1 LCHFIDQVRT
11 LILVLTQVQ
20 REPCASI
27 VQFEEL
33 AVFSNYGT
41 GAVMETFYAGAILTA
56 LLVGLI
62 FSRLSATVLFL
73 MAAIA
78 CLISGLIEPDV
89 FWAKATNEGLVTLML
104 LMLCTVALERLPWL
118 GMLSRGIDSPNRYL
132 AVARITAVAAS
143 TSAFLNNTAIVA
155 ALAQVLRRSRYHF
168 PSQLLLPLSYAAILG
183 GTLTLIGTSTNLIVS
198 SFLADRRGSGLA
210 FFDFL
215 WVAGPVVLVV
225 CTLLVLIS
233 SRLPKRAVAKEERS
247 EYVLEAVVER
257 DGDLAGMTVR
267 DAGLRE
273 LETLY
278 LSEIIREGQVMTAVS
293 PGEVLLGGDRLN
305 FVGDIKD
312 ASRLTQIT
320 GLTTF
325 ASEEGLMQPSLTE
338 VVIAPGSVLNGRTP
352 KELGFRARFDA
363 AIVGLRRDGETV
375 SGKLGRTAL
384 KAGDLLVLATGG
396 DFTQRK
402 NLGRNFYVLSDD
414 LDVRLI
420 DSKQGLLV
428 TAALAGVIALSAIGS
443 LSLSVGLL
451 ALLVGL
457 WLTDIVSVDDLRRR
471 FPFDIWI
478 LVASALVLAQSLVD
492 SALVSTFMSMIIPW
506 LAGQTPLVALIII
519 FFLTLALTELVTN
532 NAAAALMFPLG
543 YGLGHSLGVDVMP
556 FVLAVAFAASGS
568 FLTPYGYATNLIVQ
582 NIGGYNRSDYLRFG
596 FPISLAYSVGI
607 LSMLSL
613 TYF

>member
-1 LCHFIDQVRT
+1 MD
-11 LILVLTQVQ
+11 
-20 REPCASI
+20 
-27 VQFEEL
+27 
-33 AVFSNYGT
+33 
-41 GAVMETFYAGAILTA
+41 TFYAGAILTA
-56 LLVGLI
+56 LLVGLV

-73 MAAIA
+73 MAAIG
-78 CLISGLIEPDV
+78 CLIAGLIEPDA

-104 LMLCTVALERLPWL
+104 LMLCAVALERLPWL
-118 GMLSRGIDSPNRYL
+118 GLLSRRIDSPNRYL

-155 ALAQVLRRSRYHF
+155 ALAQVLRRSRYHL

-198 SFLADRRGSGLA
+198 SFLADRRGNGLA

-225 CTLLVLIS
+225 GLLLVVLS
-233 SRLPKRAVAKEERS
+233 SRLPKRVVAEEEQG

-257 DGDLAGMTVR
+257 EGGLVGRTVR

-278 LSEIIREGQVMTAVS
+278 LSEIIRASQVITAVA
-293 PGEVLLGGDRLN
+293 PGEVLQGGDRLN

-312 ASRLTQIT
+312 ASRLTQIS

-338 VVIAPGSVLNGRTP
+338 VIVAPGSILNGRTP

-363 AIVGLRRDGETV
+363 AIVGLQRDGETV

-384 KAGDLLVLATGG
+384 RPGDLLVLATGE
-396 DFTQRK
+396 DFAQRK
-402 NLGRNFYVLSDD
+402 NLGRNFYLLSDD
-414 LDVRLI
+414 LDVRLL
-420 DSKQGLLV
+420 DSKQGFLV
-428 TAALAGVIALSAIGS
+428 TLALGAVIAMAATGS

-451 ALLVGL
+451 GLLMGL
-457 WLTDIVSVDDLRRR
+457 WLSGLVSVDDLRRR

-492 SALVSTFMSMIIPW
+492 SELISTFMSLVLPVMMD
-506 LAGQTPLVALIII
+506 QTPLIGLVVVFL
-519 FFLTLALTELVTN
+519 LTLMLTELVTN
-532 NAAAALMFPLG
+532 NAAAALMFPIG
-543 YGLGHSLGVDVMP
+543 YGLAESLGVDVMP

-582 NIGGYNRSDYLRFG
+582 NIGGYTRGDYLRFG
-596 FPISLAYSVGI
+596 LPISVAYSVGI
-607 LSMLSL
+607 LTMLCV

>member
-1 LCHFIDQVRT
+1 MD
-11 LILVLTQVQ
+11 
-20 REPCASI
+20 
-27 VQFEEL
+27 
-33 AVFSNYGT
+33 
-41 GAVMETFYAGAILTA
+41 MFYAGAILTA
-56 LLVGLI
+56 LLVGLV

-73 MAAIA
+73 MAAIG
-78 CLISGLIEPDV
+78 CLIAGLIEPDA

-104 LMLCTVALERLPWL
+104 LMLCAVALERLPWL
-118 GMLSRGIDSPNRYL
+118 GLLSRRIDSPNRYL

-155 ALAQVLRRSRYHF
+155 ALAQVLRRSRYHL

-198 SFLADRRGSGLA
+198 SFLADRRGNGLA

-225 CTLLVLIS
+225 GLLLVVLS
-233 SRLPKRAVAKEERS
+233 SRLPKRVVAEEEQG

-257 DGDLAGMTVR
+257 EGGLVGRTVR

-278 LSEIIREGQVMTAVS
+278 LSEIIRGSQVITAVA
-293 PGEVLLGGDRLN
+293 PGEVLQGGDRLN

-312 ASRLTQIT
+312 ASRLTQIS

-338 VVIAPGSVLNGRTP
+338 VIVAPGSILNGRTP
-352 KELGFRARFDA
+352 KEVGFRARFDA
-363 AIVGLRRDGETV
+363 AIVGLQRDGETV

-384 KAGDLLVLATGG
+384 RPGDLLVLATGE
-396 DFTQRK
+396 DFAQRK
-402 NLGRNFYVLSDD
+402 NLGRNFYLLSDD
-414 LDVRLI
+414 LDVRLL
-420 DSKQGLLV
+420 DSKQGFLV
-428 TAALAGVIALSAIGS
+428 TLALGAVIAMAATGS

-451 ALLVGL
+451 GLLMGL
-457 WLTDIVSVDDLRRR
+457 WLSGLVSVDDLRRR

-478 LVASALVLAQSLVD
+478 LVASALVLAQSLVG
-492 SALVSTFMSMIIPW
+492 SELISTFMSLVLPVMMD
-506 LAGQTPLVALIII
+506 QTPLIGLVVVFL
-519 FFLTLALTELVTN
+519 LTLMLTELVTN
-532 NAAAALMFPLG
+532 NAAAALMFPIG
-543 YGLGHSLGVDVMP
+543 YGLAESLGVDVMP

-582 NIGGYNRSDYLRFG
+582 NIGGYTRGDYLRFG
-596 FPISLAYSVGI
+596 LPISVAYSVGI
-607 LSMLSL
+607 LTMLCV

>member
-1 LCHFIDQVRT
+1 MD
-11 LILVLTQVQ
+11 
-20 REPCASI
+20 
-27 VQFEEL
+27 
-33 AVFSNYGT
+33 
-41 GAVMETFYAGAILTA
+41 TFYAGAILTA
-56 LLVGLI
+56 LLVGLV

-73 MAAIA
+73 MAAIG
-78 CLISGLIEPDV
+78 CLIAGLIEPDA

-104 LMLCTVALERLPWL
+104 LMLCAVALERLPWL
-118 GMLSRGIDSPNRYL
+118 GLLSRRIDSPNRYL
-132 AVARITAVAAS
+132 AVARVTAVAAS

-155 ALAQVLRRSRYHF
+155 ALAQVLRRSRYHL

-198 SFLADRRGSGLA
+198 SFLADRRGNGLA

-225 CTLLVLIS
+225 GLLLVVLS
-233 SRLPKRAVAKEERS
+233 SRLPKRVVAEEEQG

-257 DGDLAGMTVR
+257 EGGLVGRTVR

-278 LSEIIREGQVMTAVS
+278 LSEIIRGSQVITAVA
-293 PGEVLLGGDRLN
+293 PGEVLQGGDRLN

-312 ASRLTQIT
+312 ASRLTQIS

-338 VVIAPGSVLNGRTP
+338 VIVAPGSILNGRTP
-352 KELGFRARFDA
+352 KEVGFRARFDA
-363 AIVGLRRDGETV
+363 AIVGLQRDGETV

-384 KAGDLLVLATGG
+384 RPGDLLVLATGE
-396 DFTQRK
+396 DFAQRK
-402 NLGRNFYVLSDD
+402 NLGRNFYLLSDD
-414 LDVRLI
+414 LDVRLL
-420 DSKQGLLV
+420 DSKQGFLV
-428 TAALAGVIALSAIGS
+428 TLALGAVIAMAATGS

-451 ALLVGL
+451 GLLMGL
-457 WLTDIVSVDDLRRR
+457 WLTGLVSVDDLRRR

-492 SALVSTFMSMIIPW
+492 SQLISTFMSLVLPVMMD
-506 LAGQTPLVALIII
+506 QTPLIGLVVVFL
-519 FFLTLALTELVTN
+519 LTLMLTELVTN
-532 NAAAALMFPLG
+532 NAAAALMFPIG
-543 YGLGHSLGVDVMP
+543 YGLAESLGVDVMP

-582 NIGGYNRSDYLRFG
+582 NIGGYTRGDYLRFG
-596 FPISLAYSVGI
+596 LPISVAYSVGI
-607 LSMLSL
+607 LTMLCV

>member
-1 LCHFIDQVRT
+1 M
-11 LILVLTQVQ
+11 
-20 REPCASI
+20 
-27 VQFEEL
+27 
-33 AVFSNYGT
+33 YGM
-41 GAVMETFYAGAILTA
+41 GALMDTFYAGAILTA
-56 LLVGLI
+56 LLVGLV

-73 MAAIA
+73 MAAIG
-78 CLISGLIEPDV
+78 CLIAGLIEPDA

-104 LMLCTVALERLPWL
+104 LMLCAVALERLPWL
-118 GMLSRGIDSPNRYL
+118 GLLSRRIDSPNRYL
-132 AVARITAVAAS
+132 AVPRIMAVAAS

-155 ALAQVLRRSRYHF
+155 ALAQVLRRSRYHL

-198 SFLADRRGSGLA
+198 SFLADRRGNGLA

-225 CTLLVLIS
+225 GLLLVVLS
-233 SRLPKRAVAKEERS
+233 SRLPKRVVAEEEQG

-257 DGDLAGMTVR
+257 EGGLVGRTVR

-278 LSEIIREGQVMTAVS
+278 LSEIIRGSQVITAVA
-293 PGEVLLGGDRLN
+293 PGEVLQGGDRLN

-312 ASRLTQIT
+312 ASRLTQIS

-338 VVIAPGSVLNGRTP
+338 VIVAPGSILNGRTP

-363 AIVGLRRDGETV
+363 AIVGLQRDGETV

-384 KAGDLLVLATGG
+384 RPGDLLVLATGE
-396 DFTQRK
+396 DFAQRK
-402 NLGRNFYVLSDD
+402 NLGRNFYLLSDD
-414 LDVRLI
+414 LDVRLL
-420 DSKQGLLV
+420 DSKQGFFV
-428 TAALAGVIALSAIGS
+428 TLALGAVIAMAATGS

-451 ALLVGL
+451 GLLMGL
-457 WLTDIVSVDDLRRR
+457 WLSGLVSVDDLRRR

-478 LVASALVLAQSLVD
+478 LVASALVLAQSLVG
-492 SALVSTFMSMIIPW
+492 SELISTFMSLVLPVMMD
-506 LAGQTPLVALIII
+506 QTPLIGLVVVFL
-519 FFLTLALTELVTN
+519 LTLMLTELVTN
-532 NAAAALMFPLG
+532 NAAAALMFPIG
-543 YGLGHSLGVDVMP
+543 YGLAESLGVDVMP

-582 NIGGYNRSDYLRFG
+582 NIGGYTRGDYLRFG
-596 FPISLAYSVGI
+596 LPISVAYSVGI
-607 LSMLSL
+607 LTMLCV

>member
-1 LCHFIDQVRT
+1 M
-11 LILVLTQVQ
+11 
-20 REPCASI
+20 
-27 VQFEEL
+27 
-33 AVFSNYGT
+33 YGM
-41 GAVMETFYAGAILTA
+41 GALMDTFYAGAILTA
-56 LLVGLI
+56 LLVGLV

-73 MAAIA
+73 MAAIG
-78 CLISGLIEPDV
+78 CLIAGLIEPDA

-104 LMLCTVALERLPWL
+104 LMLCAVALERLPWL
-118 GMLSRGIDSPNRYL
+118 GLLSRRIDSPNRYL

-155 ALAQVLRRSRYHF
+155 ALAQVLRRSRYHL

-198 SFLADRRGSGLA
+198 SFLADRRGNGLA

-225 CTLLVLIS
+225 GLLLVVFS
-233 SRLPKRAVAKEERS
+233 SRLPKRVVAEEEQG

-257 DGDLAGMTVR
+257 EGGLVGRTVR

-278 LSEIIREGQVMTAVS
+278 LSEIIRGSQVITAVA
-293 PGEVLLGGDRLN
+293 PGEVLQGGDRLN
-305 FVGDIKD
+305 FVGDIRD
-312 ASRLTQIT
+312 ASRLTQIS

-338 VVIAPGSVLNGRTP
+338 VIVAPGSILNGRTP

-363 AIVGLRRDGETV
+363 AIVGLQRDGETV

-384 KAGDLLVLATGG
+384 RPGDLLVLATGE
-396 DFTQRK
+396 DFAQRK
-402 NLGRNFYVLSDD
+402 NLGRNFYLLSDD
-414 LDVRLI
+414 LDVRLL
-420 DSKQGLLV
+420 DSKQGFLV
-428 TAALAGVIALSAIGS
+428 TLALGAVIAMAATGS

-451 ALLVGL
+451 GLLMGL
-457 WLTDIVSVDDLRRR
+457 WLTGLVSVDDLRRR

-492 SALVSTFMSMIIPW
+492 SELISTFMSLVLPVMMD
-506 LAGQTPLVALIII
+506 QTPLIVLVVV
-519 FFLTLALTELVTN
+519 FLLTLMLTELVTN
-532 NAAAALMFPLG
+532 NAAAALMFPIG
-543 YGLGHSLGVDVMP
+543 YGLAESLGVDVMP

-582 NIGGYNRSDYLRFG
+582 NIGGYTRGDYLRFG
-596 FPISLAYSVGI
+596 LPISVAYSVGI
-607 LSMLSL
+607 LTMLCV

>member
-1 LCHFIDQVRT
+1 M
-11 LILVLTQVQ
+11 
-20 REPCASI
+20 
-27 VQFEEL
+27 
-33 AVFSNYGT
+33 YGM
-41 GAVMETFYAGAILTA
+41 GALMDTFYAGAILTA
-56 LLVGLI
+56 LLVGLV

-73 MAAIA
+73 MAAIG
-78 CLISGLIEPDV
+78 CLIAGLIEPDA

-104 LMLCTVALERLPWL
+104 LMLCAVALERLPWL
-118 GMLSRGIDSPNRYL
+118 GLLSRRIDSPNRYL

-155 ALAQVLRRSRYHF
+155 ALAQVLRRSRYHL

-198 SFLADRRGSGLA
+198 SFLADRRGNGLA

-225 CTLLVLIS
+225 GLLLVVLS
-233 SRLPKRAVAKEERS
+233 SRLPKRVVAEEEQG

-257 DGDLAGMTVR
+257 EGGLVGRTVR

-278 LSEIIREGQVMTAVS
+278 LSEIIRGSQVITAVA
-293 PGEVLLGGDRLN
+293 PGEVLQGGDRLN

-312 ASRLTQIT
+312 ASRLTQIS

-338 VVIAPGSVLNGRTP
+338 VIVAPGSILNGRTP

-363 AIVGLRRDGETV
+363 AIVGLQRDGETV

-384 KAGDLLVLATGG
+384 RPGDLLVLATGE
-396 DFTQRK
+396 DFAQRK
-402 NLGRNFYVLSDD
+402 NLGRNFYLLSDD
-414 LDVRLI
+414 LDVRLL
-420 DSKQGLLV
+420 DSKQGFFV
-428 TAALAGVIALSAIGS
+428 TLALGAVIAMAATGS

-451 ALLVGL
+451 GLLMGL
-457 WLTDIVSVDDLRRR
+457 WLSGLVSVDDLRRR

-492 SALVSTFMSMIIPW
+492 SELISTFMSLVLPVMMD
-506 LAGQTPLVALIII
+506 QTPLIVLVVV
-519 FFLTLALTELVTN
+519 FLLTLMLTELVTN
-532 NAAAALMFPLG
+532 NAAAALMFPIG
-543 YGLGHSLGVDVMP
+543 YGLAESLGVDVMP

-582 NIGGYNRSDYLRFG
+582 NIGGYTRGDYLRFG
-596 FPISLAYSVGI
+596 LPISVAYSVGI
-607 LSMLSL
+607 LTMLCV

>member
-1 LCHFIDQVRT
+1 MVTRAVRERY
-11 LILVLTQVQ
+11 L
-20 REPCASI
+20 PI
-27 VQFEEL
+27 VQLEEYT
-33 AVFSNYGT
+33 VFSIYGM
-41 GAVMETFYAGAILTA
+41 GALMDTFYAGAILTA
-56 LLVGLI
+56 LLVGLV

-73 MAAIA
+73 MAAIG
-78 CLISGLIEPDV
+78 CLIAGLIEPDA

-104 LMLCTVALERLPWL
+104 LMLCAVALERLPWL
-118 GMLSRGIDSPNRYL
+118 GLLSRRIDSPNRYL

-155 ALAQVLRRSRYHF
+155 ALAQVLRRSRYHL

-198 SFLADRRGSGLA
+198 SFLADRRGNGLA

-225 CTLLVLIS
+225 GLLLVVLS
-233 SRLPKRAVAKEERS
+233 SRLPKRVVAEEEQG

-257 DGDLAGMTVR
+257 EGGLVGRTVR

-278 LSEIIREGQVMTAVS
+278 LSEIIRGSQVITAVT
-293 PGEVLLGGDRLN
+293 PGEVLQGGDRLN

-312 ASRLTQIT
+312 ASRLTQIS

-338 VVIAPGSVLNGRTP
+338 VIVAPGSILNGRTP

-363 AIVGLRRDGETV
+363 AIVGLQRDGETV

-384 KAGDLLVLATGG
+384 RPGDLLVLATGE
-396 DFTQRK
+396 DFAQRK
-402 NLGRNFYVLSDD
+402 NLGRNFYLLSDD
-414 LDVRLI
+414 LDVRLL
-420 DSKQGLLV
+420 DSKQGFLV
-428 TAALAGVIALSAIGS
+428 TLALGAVIAMAATGS

-451 ALLVGL
+451 GLLMGL
-457 WLTDIVSVDDLRRR
+457 WLTGLVSVDDLRRR

-492 SALVSTFMSMIIPW
+492 SQLISTFMSLVLPVMMD
-506 LAGQTPLVALIII
+506 QTPLIGLVVVFL
-519 FFLTLALTELVTN
+519 LTLMLTELVTN
-532 NAAAALMFPLG
+532 NAAAALMFPIG
-543 YGLGHSLGVDVMP
+543 YGLAESLGVDVMP

-582 NIGGYNRSDYLRFG
+582 NIGGYTRGDYLRFG
-596 FPISLAYSVGI
+596 LPISVAYSVGI
-607 LSMLSL
+607 LTMLCV

>member
-1 LCHFIDQVRT
+1 M
-11 LILVLTQVQ
+11 
-20 REPCASI
+20 
-27 VQFEEL
+27 
-33 AVFSNYGT
+33 
-41 GAVMETFYAGAILTA
+41 GALMDTFYAGAILTA
-56 LLVGLI
+56 LLVGLV

-73 MAAIA
+73 MAAIG
-78 CLISGLIEPDV
+78 CLIAGLIEPDA

-104 LMLCTVALERLPWL
+104 LMLCAVALERLPWL
-118 GMLSRGIDSPNRYL
+118 GLLSRRIDSPNRYL

-155 ALAQVLRRSRYHF
+155 ALAQVLRRSRYHL

-198 SFLADRRGSGLA
+198 SFLADRRGNGLA

-225 CTLLVLIS
+225 GLLLVVLS
-233 SRLPKRAVAKEERS
+233 SRLPKRVVAEEEQG

-257 DGDLAGMTVR
+257 EGGLVGRTVR

-278 LSEIIREGQVMTAVS
+278 LSEIIRGSQVITAVA
-293 PGEVLLGGDRLN
+293 PGEVLQGGDRLN
-305 FVGDIKD
+305 FVGDIRD
-312 ASRLTQIT
+312 ASRLTQIS

-338 VVIAPGSVLNGRTP
+338 VIVAPGSILNGRTP

-363 AIVGLRRDGETV
+363 AIVGLQRDGETV
-375 SGKLGRTAL
+375 SGKLGQTAL
-384 KAGDLLVLATGG
+384 RPGDLLVLATGE
-396 DFTQRK
+396 DFAQRK
-402 NLGRNFYVLSDD
+402 NLGRNFYLLSDD
-414 LDVRLI
+414 LDVRLL
-420 DSKQGLLV
+420 DSKQGFLV
-428 TAALAGVIALSAIGS
+428 TLALGAVIAMAATGS

-451 ALLVGL
+451 GLLMGL
-457 WLTDIVSVDDLRRR
+457 WLSGLVSVDDLRRR

-492 SALVSTFMSMIIPW
+492 SELISTFMSLVLPVMMDQ
-506 LAGQTPLVALIII
+506 APLIGLVVVFL
-519 FFLTLALTELVTN
+519 LTLMLTELVTN
-532 NAAAALMFPLG
+532 NAAAALMFPIG
-543 YGLGHSLGVDVMP
+543 YGLAESLGVDVMP

-582 NIGGYNRSDYLRFG
+582 NIGGYTRGDYLRFG
-596 FPISLAYSVGI
+596 LPISVAYSVGI
-607 LSMLSL
+607 LTMLCV

>member
-1 LCHFIDQVRT
+1 M
-11 LILVLTQVQ
+11 
-20 REPCASI
+20 
-27 VQFEEL
+27 
-33 AVFSNYGT
+33 YGM
-41 GAVMETFYAGAILTA
+41 GALMDTFYAGAILTA
-56 LLVGLI
+56 LLVGLV

-73 MAAIA
+73 MAAIG
-78 CLISGLIEPDV
+78 CLIAGLIEPDA

-104 LMLCTVALERLPWL
+104 LMLCAVALERLPWL
-118 GMLSRGIDSPNRYL
+118 GLLSRRIDSPNRYL

-155 ALAQVLRRSRYHF
+155 ALAQVLRRSRYHL

-198 SFLADRRGSGLA
+198 SFLADRRGNGLA

-225 CTLLVLIS
+225 GLLLVVLS
-233 SRLPKRAVAKEERS
+233 SRLPKRVVAEEEQG

-257 DGDLAGMTVR
+257 EGGLVGRTVR

-278 LSEIIREGQVMTAVS
+278 LSEIIRGSQVITAVA
-293 PGEVLLGGDRLN
+293 PGEVLQGGDRLN

-312 ASRLTQIT
+312 ASRLTQIS

-338 VVIAPGSVLNGRTP
+338 VIVAPGSILNGRTP

-363 AIVGLRRDGETV
+363 AIVGLQRDGETV

-384 KAGDLLVLATGG
+384 RPGDLLVLATGE
-396 DFTQRK
+396 DFAQRK
-402 NLGRNFYVLSDD
+402 NLGRNFYLLSDD
-414 LDVRLI
+414 LDVRLL
-420 DSKQGLLV
+420 DSKQGFFV
-428 TAALAGVIALSAIGS
+428 TLALGAVIAMAATGS

-451 ALLVGL
+451 GLLMGL
-457 WLTDIVSVDDLRRR
+457 WLSGLVSVDDLRRR

-478 LVASALVLAQSLVD
+478 LVASALVLAQSLVG
-492 SALVSTFMSMIIPW
+492 SELISTFMSLVLPVMMD
-506 LAGQTPLVALIII
+506 QTPLIGLVVVFL
-519 FFLTLALTELVTN
+519 LTLMLTELVTN
-532 NAAAALMFPLG
+532 NAAAALMFPIG
-543 YGLGHSLGVDVMP
+543 YGLAESLGVDVMP

-568 FLTPYGYATNLIVQ
+568 LLTPYGYATNLIVQ
-582 NIGGYNRSDYLRFG
+582 NIGGYTRGDYLRFG
-596 FPISLAYSVGI
+596 LPISVAYSVGI
-607 LSMLSL
+607 LTMLCV

>member
-1 LCHFIDQVRT
+1 M
-11 LILVLTQVQ
+11 
-20 REPCASI
+20 
-27 VQFEEL
+27 
-33 AVFSNYGT
+33 YGM
-41 GAVMETFYAGAILTA
+41 GALMDTFYAGAILTA
-56 LLVGLI
+56 LLVGLV

-73 MAAIA
+73 MAAIG
-78 CLISGLIEPDV
+78 CLIAGLIEPDA

-104 LMLCTVALERLPWL
+104 LMLCAVALERLPWL
-118 GMLSRGIDSPNRYL
+118 GLLSRRIDSPNRYL

-155 ALAQVLRRSRYHF
+155 ALAQVLRRSRYHL

-198 SFLADRRGSGLA
+198 SFLADRRGNGLA

-215 WVAGPVVLVV
+215 WVAGAVVLVV
-225 CTLLVLIS
+225 GLLLVVLS
-233 SRLPKRAVAKEERS
+233 SRLPKRVVAEEEQG

-257 DGDLAGMTVR
+257 EGGLVGRTVR

-278 LSEIIREGQVMTAVS
+278 LSEIIRGSQVITAVA
-293 PGEVLLGGDRLN
+293 PGEVLQGGDRLN

-312 ASRLTQIT
+312 ASRLTQIS

-338 VVIAPGSVLNGRTP
+338 VIVAPGSILNGRTP

-363 AIVGLRRDGETV
+363 AIVGLQRDGETV

-384 KAGDLLVLATGG
+384 RPGDLLVLATGE
-396 DFTQRK
+396 DFAQRK
-402 NLGRNFYVLSDD
+402 NLGRNFYLLSDD
-414 LDVRLI
+414 LDVRLL
-420 DSKQGLLV
+420 DSKQGFFV
-428 TAALAGVIALSAIGS
+428 TLALGAVIAMAATGS

-451 ALLVGL
+451 GLLMGL
-457 WLTDIVSVDDLRRR
+457 WLSGLVSVDDLRRR

-478 LVASALVLAQSLVD
+478 LVASALVLAQSLVG
-492 SALVSTFMSMIIPW
+492 SELISTFMSLVLPVMMD
-506 LAGQTPLVALIII
+506 QTPLIGLVVV
-519 FFLTLALTELVTN
+519 FVLTLMLTELVTN
-532 NAAAALMFPLG
+532 NAAAALMFPIG
-543 YGLGHSLGVDVMP
+543 YGLAESLGVDVMP

-582 NIGGYNRSDYLRFG
+582 NIGGYTRGDYLRFG
-596 FPISLAYSVGI
+596 LPISVAYSVGI
-607 LSMLSL
+607 LTMLCV

>member
-1 LCHFIDQVRT
+1 M
-11 LILVLTQVQ
+11 
-20 REPCASI
+20 
-27 VQFEEL
+27 
-33 AVFSNYGT
+33 
-41 GAVMETFYAGAILTA
+41 GALMDTFYAGAILTA
-56 LLVGLI
+56 LLVGLV

-73 MAAIA
+73 MAAIG
-78 CLISGLIEPDV
+78 CLVAGLIEPDA

-104 LMLCTVALERLPWL
+104 LMLCAVALERLPWL
-118 GMLSRGIDSPNRYL
+118 GLLSRRIDSPNRYL

-155 ALAQVLRRSRYHF
+155 ALAQVLRRSRYHL

-198 SFLADRRGSGLA
+198 SFLADRRGNGLA

-225 CTLLVLIS
+225 APLLVVFS
-233 SRLPKRAVAKEERS
+233 SRLPKRVVAEEEQG

-257 DGDLAGMTVR
+257 EGGLVGRTVR

-278 LSEIIREGQVMTAVS
+278 LSEIIRGSQVITAVA
-293 PGEVLLGGDRLN
+293 PGEVLQGGDRLN
-305 FVGDIKD
+305 FVGDIRD
-312 ASRLTQIT
+312 ASRLTQIS

-338 VVIAPGSVLNGRTP
+338 VIIAPGSILNGRTP

-363 AIVGLRRDGETV
+363 AIVGLQRDGETV
-375 SGKLGRTAL
+375 SGKLGQTAL
-384 KAGDLLVLATGG
+384 RPGDLLVLATGE
-396 DFTQRK
+396 DFAQRK
-402 NLGRNFYVLSDD
+402 NLGRNFYLLSDD
-414 LDVRLI
+414 LDVRLL
-420 DSKQGLLV
+420 DSKQGFLV
-428 TAALAGVIALSAIGS
+428 TLALGAVIAMAATGS
-443 LSLSVGLL
+443 LSLSAGLL
-451 ALLVGL
+451 GLLMGL
-457 WLTDIVSVDDLRRR
+457 WLSGLVSVDDLRRR

-492 SALVSTFMSMIIPW
+492 SELISTFMSLVLPVMMD
-506 LAGQTPLVALIII
+506 QTPLIGLVVVFL
-519 FFLTLALTELVTN
+519 LTLMLTELVTN
-532 NAAAALMFPLG
+532 NAAAALMFPIG
-543 YGLGHSLGVDVMP
+543 YGLAESLGVDVMP

-582 NIGGYNRSDYLRFG
+582 NIGGYTRGDYLRFG
-596 FPISLAYSVGI
+596 LPTSVAYSVGI
-607 LSMLSL
+607 LTMLCV

>member
-1 LCHFIDQVRT
+1 M
-11 LILVLTQVQ
+11 
-20 REPCASI
+20 
-27 VQFEEL
+27 
-33 AVFSNYGT
+33 YGM
-41 GAVMETFYAGAILTA
+41 GALMDTFYAGAILTA
-56 LLVGLI
+56 LLVGLV

-73 MAAIA
+73 MAAIG
-78 CLISGLIEPDV
+78 CLIAGLIEPDA

-104 LMLCTVALERLPWL
+104 LMLCAVALERLPWL
-118 GMLSRGIDSPNRYL
+118 GLLSRRIDSPNRYL

-155 ALAQVLRRSRYHF
+155 ALAQVLRRSRYHL

-198 SFLADRRGSGLA
+198 SFLADRRGNGLA

-225 CTLLVLIS
+225 GLLLVVLS
-233 SRLPKRAVAKEERS
+233 SRLPKRVVAEEEQG

-257 DGDLAGMTVR
+257 EGGLVGRTVR

-278 LSEIIREGQVMTAVS
+278 LSEVIRGSQVITAVA
-293 PGEVLLGGDRLN
+293 PGEVLQGGDRLN

-312 ASRLTQIT
+312 ASRLTQIS

-338 VVIAPGSVLNGRTP
+338 VIVAPGSILNGRTP

-363 AIVGLRRDGETV
+363 AIVGLQRDGETV

-384 KAGDLLVLATGG
+384 RPGDLLVLATGE
-396 DFTQRK
+396 DFAQRK
-402 NLGRNFYVLSDD
+402 NLGRNFYLLSDD
-414 LDVRLI
+414 LDVRLL
-420 DSKQGLLV
+420 DSKQGFLV
-428 TAALAGVIALSAIGS
+428 TLALGAVIAMAATGS

-451 ALLVGL
+451 GLLMGL
-457 WLTDIVSVDDLRRR
+457 WLSGLVSVDDLRRR

-492 SALVSTFMSMIIPW
+492 SELISTFMSLVLPVMMD
-506 LAGQTPLVALIII
+506 QTPLIGLVVI
-519 FFLTLALTELVTN
+519 FLLTLMLTELVTN
-532 NAAAALMFPLG
+532 NAAAALMFPIG
-543 YGLGHSLGVDVMP
+543 YGLAESLGVDVMP

-582 NIGGYNRSDYLRFG
+582 NIGGYTRGDYLRFG
-596 FPISLAYSVGI
+596 LPISVAYSVGI
-607 LSMLSL
+607 LTMLCV

>member
-1 LCHFIDQVRT
+1 MD
-11 LILVLTQVQ
+11 
-20 REPCASI
+20 
-27 VQFEEL
+27 
-33 AVFSNYGT
+33 
-41 GAVMETFYAGAILTA
+41 TFYAGVILTA
-56 LLVGLI
+56 LLVGLV

-73 MAAIA
+73 MAAIG
-78 CLISGLIEPDV
+78 CLIAGLIEPDA

-104 LMLCTVALERLPWL
+104 LMLCAVALERLPWL
-118 GMLSRGIDSPNRYL
+118 GLLSRRIDSPNRYL

-155 ALAQVLRRSRYHF
+155 ALAQVLRRSRYHL

-198 SFLADRRGSGLA
+198 SFLADRRGNGLA

-225 CTLLVLIS
+225 GLLLVVFS
-233 SRLPKRAVAKEERS
+233 SRLPKRVVAEEEQG

-257 DGDLAGMTVR
+257 EGGLVGRTVR

-278 LSEIIREGQVMTAVS
+278 LSEIIRGSQVITAVA
-293 PGEVLLGGDRLN
+293 PGEVLQGGDRLN

-312 ASRLTQIT
+312 ASRLTQIS

-338 VVIAPGSVLNGRTP
+338 VIVAPGSILNGRTP

-363 AIVGLRRDGETV
+363 AIVGLQRDGETV

-384 KAGDLLVLATGG
+384 RPGDLLVLATGE
-396 DFTQRK
+396 DFAQRK
-402 NLGRNFYVLSDD
+402 NLGRNFYLLSDD
-414 LDVRLI
+414 LDVRLL
-420 DSKQGLLV
+420 DSKQGFFV
-428 TAALAGVIALSAIGS
+428 TLALGAVIAMAATGS

-451 ALLVGL
+451 GLLMGL
-457 WLTDIVSVDDLRRR
+457 WLSGLVSVDDLRRR

-478 LVASALVLAQSLVD
+478 LVASALVLAQSLVG
-492 SALVSTFMSMIIPW
+492 SELISTFMSLVLPVMMD
-506 LAGQTPLVALIII
+506 QTPLIGLVVVFL
-519 FFLTLALTELVTN
+519 LTLMLTELVTN
-532 NAAAALMFPLG
+532 NAAAALMFPIG
-543 YGLGHSLGVDVMP
+543 YGLAESLGVDVMP

-582 NIGGYNRSDYLRFG
+582 NIGGYTRGDYLRFG
-596 FPISLAYSVGI
+596 LPISVAYSVGI
-607 LSMLSL
+607 LTMLCV

>member
-1 LCHFIDQVRT
+1 MD
-11 LILVLTQVQ
+11 
-20 REPCASI
+20 
-27 VQFEEL
+27 
-33 AVFSNYGT
+33 
-41 GAVMETFYAGAILTA
+41 TFYAGAILTA
-56 LLVGLI
+56 LLVGLV

-73 MAAIA
+73 MAAIG
-78 CLISGLIEPDV
+78 CLISGLIEPDA

-104 LMLCTVALERLPWL
+104 LMLCAVALERLPWL
-118 GMLSRGIDSPNRYL
+118 GLLSRRIDSPNRYL

-143 TSAFLNNTAIVA
+143 ASAFLNNTAIVA
-155 ALAQVLRRSRYHF
+155 ALAQVLRRSRYHL

-198 SFLADRRGSGLA
+198 SFLADRRGNGLA

-225 CTLLVLIS
+225 GLLLVVLS
-233 SRLPKRAVAKEERS
+233 SRLPKRVVAEEEQG

-257 DGDLAGMTVR
+257 EGGLVGRTVR

-278 LSEIIREGQVMTAVS
+278 LSEIIRGSQVITAVA
-293 PGEVLLGGDRLN
+293 PGEVLQGGDRLN

-312 ASRLTQIT
+312 ASRLTQIS

-338 VVIAPGSVLNGRTP
+338 VIVAPGSILNGRTP

-363 AIVGLRRDGETV
+363 AIVGLQRDGETV

-384 KAGDLLVLATGG
+384 RPGDLLVLATGE
-396 DFTQRK
+396 DFAQRK
-402 NLGRNFYVLSDD
+402 NLGRNFYLLSDD
-414 LDVRLI
+414 LDVRLL
-420 DSKQGLLV
+420 DSKQGFLV
-428 TAALAGVIALSAIGS
+428 TLALGAVIAMAATGS

-451 ALLVGL
+451 GLLMGL
-457 WLTDIVSVDDLRRR
+457 WLTGLVSVDDLRRR

-492 SALVSTFMSMIIPW
+492 SQLISTFMSLVLPVMMD
-506 LAGQTPLVALIII
+506 QTPLIGLVVVFL
-519 FFLTLALTELVTN
+519 LTLMLTELVTN
-532 NAAAALMFPLG
+532 NAAAALMFPIG
-543 YGLGHSLGVDVMP
+543 YGLAESLGVDVMP

-582 NIGGYNRSDYLRFG
+582 NIGGYTRGDYLRFG
-596 FPISLAYSVGI
+596 LPISVAYSVGI
-607 LSMLSL
+607 LTMLCV

>member
-1 LCHFIDQVRT
+1 M
-11 LILVLTQVQ
+11 
-20 REPCASI
+20 
-27 VQFEEL
+27 
-33 AVFSNYGT
+33 YGM
-41 GAVMETFYAGAILTA
+41 GALMDTFYAGAILTA
-56 LLVGLI
+56 LLVGLV

-73 MAAIA
+73 MAAIG
-78 CLISGLIEPDV
+78 CLIAGLIEPDA

-104 LMLCTVALERLPWL
+104 LMLCAVALERLPWL
-118 GMLSRGIDSPNRYL
+118 GLLSRRIDSPNRYL
-132 AVARITAVAAS
+132 AVARIMAVAAS

-155 ALAQVLRRSRYHF
+155 ALAQVLRRSRYHL

-198 SFLADRRGSGLA
+198 SFLADRRGNGLA

-225 CTLLVLIS
+225 GLLLVVLS
-233 SRLPKRAVAKEERS
+233 SRLPKRVVAEEEQG

-257 DGDLAGMTVR
+257 EGGLVGRTVR

-278 LSEIIREGQVMTAVS
+278 LSEIIRGSQVITAVA
-293 PGEVLLGGDRLN
+293 PGEVLQGGDRLN

-312 ASRLTQIT
+312 ASRLTQIS

-338 VVIAPGSVLNGRTP
+338 VIVAPGSILNGRTP

-363 AIVGLRRDGETV
+363 AIVGLQRDGETV

-384 KAGDLLVLATGG
+384 RPGDLLVLATGE
-396 DFTQRK
+396 DFAQRK
-402 NLGRNFYVLSDD
+402 NLGRNFYLLSDD
-414 LDVRLI
+414 LDVRLL
-420 DSKQGLLV
+420 DSKQGFFV
-428 TAALAGVIALSAIGS
+428 TLALGAVIAMAATGS

-451 ALLVGL
+451 GLLMGL
-457 WLTDIVSVDDLRRR
+457 WLSGLVSVDDLRRR

-478 LVASALVLAQSLVD
+478 LVASALVLAQSLVG
-492 SALVSTFMSMIIPW
+492 SELISTFMSLVLPVMMD
-506 LAGQTPLVALIII
+506 QTPLIGLVVVFL
-519 FFLTLALTELVTN
+519 LTLMLTELVTN
-532 NAAAALMFPLG
+532 NAAAALMFPIG
-543 YGLGHSLGVDVMP
+543 YGLAESLGVDVMP

-582 NIGGYNRSDYLRFG
+582 NIGGYTRGDYLRFG
-596 FPISLAYSVGI
+596 LPISVAYSVGI
-607 LSMLSL
+607 LTMLCV

>member
-1 LCHFIDQVRT
+1 MD
-11 LILVLTQVQ
+11 
-20 REPCASI
+20 
-27 VQFEEL
+27 
-33 AVFSNYGT
+33 
-41 GAVMETFYAGAILTA
+41 TFYAGAILTA
-56 LLVGLI
+56 LLVGLV

-73 MAAIA
+73 MAAIG
-78 CLISGLIEPDV
+78 CLIAGLIEPDA

-104 LMLCTVALERLPWL
+104 LMLCAVALERLPWL
-118 GMLSRGIDSPNRYL
+118 GLLSRRIDSPNRYL

-155 ALAQVLRRSRYHF
+155 ALAQVLRRSRYHL

-198 SFLADRRGSGLA
+198 SFLADRRGNGLA

-225 CTLLVLIS
+225 GLLLVVLS
-233 SRLPKRAVAKEERS
+233 SRLPKRVVAEEEQG

-257 DGDLAGMTVR
+257 EGGLVGRTVR

-278 LSEIIREGQVMTAVS
+278 LSEIIRGSQVITAVA
-293 PGEVLLGGDRLN
+293 PGEVLQGGDRLN

-312 ASRLTQIT
+312 ASRLTQIS

-338 VVIAPGSVLNGRTP
+338 VIVAPGSILNGRTP

-363 AIVGLRRDGETV
+363 AIVGLQRDGETV

-384 KAGDLLVLATGG
+384 RPGDLLVLATGE
-396 DFTQRK
+396 DFAQRK
-402 NLGRNFYVLSDD
+402 NLGRNFYLLSDD
-414 LDVRLI
+414 LDVRLL
-420 DSKQGLLV
+420 DSKQGFLV
-428 TAALAGVIALSAIGS
+428 TLALGAVIAMAATGG
-443 LSLSVGLL
+443 LSLSVVLLGLL
-451 ALLVGL
+451 MGL
-457 WLTDIVSVDDLRRR
+457 WLTGLVSVDDLRRR

-492 SALVSTFMSMIIPW
+492 SQLISTFMSLVLPVMMD
-506 LAGQTPLVALIII
+506 QTPLIGLVVVFL
-519 FFLTLALTELVTN
+519 LTLMLTELVTN
-532 NAAAALMFPLG
+532 NAAAALMFPIG
-543 YGLGHSLGVDVMP
+543 YGLAESLGVDVMP

-582 NIGGYNRSDYLRFG
+582 NIGGYTRGDYLRFG
-596 FPISLAYSVGI
+596 LPISVAYSVGI
-607 LSMLSL
+607 LTMLCV

>member
-1 LCHFIDQVRT
+1 MD
-11 LILVLTQVQ
+11 
-20 REPCASI
+20 
-27 VQFEEL
+27 
-33 AVFSNYGT
+33 
-41 GAVMETFYAGAILTA
+41 TFYAGAILTS
-56 LLVGLI
+56 LLVGLV

-73 MAAIA
+73 MAAIG
-78 CLISGLIEPDV
+78 CLIAGLIEPDA

-104 LMLCTVALERLPWL
+104 LMLCAVALERLPWL
-118 GMLSRGIDSPNRYL
+118 GLLSRRIDSPNRYL

-155 ALAQVLRRSRYHF
+155 ALAQVLRRSRYHL

-198 SFLADRRGSGLA
+198 SFLADRRGNGLA

-225 CTLLVLIS
+225 GLLLVVLS
-233 SRLPKRAVAKEERS
+233 SRLPKRVVAEEEQG

-257 DGDLAGMTVR
+257 EGGLVGRTVR

-278 LSEIIREGQVMTAVS
+278 LSEIIRGSQVITAVA
-293 PGEVLLGGDRLN
+293 PGEVLQGGDRLN

-312 ASRLTQIT
+312 ASRLTQIS

-338 VVIAPGSVLNGRTP
+338 VIVAPGSILNGRTP

-363 AIVGLRRDGETV
+363 AIVGLQRDGETV

-384 KAGDLLVLATGG
+384 RPGDLLVLATGE
-396 DFTQRK
+396 DFAQRK
-402 NLGRNFYVLSDD
+402 NLGRNFYLLSDD
-414 LDVRLI
+414 LDVRLL
-420 DSKQGLLV
+420 DSKQGFFV
-428 TAALAGVIALSAIGS
+428 TLALGAVIAMAATGS

-451 ALLVGL
+451 GLLMGL
-457 WLTDIVSVDDLRRR
+457 WLSGLVSVDDLRRR

-478 LVASALVLAQSLVD
+478 LVASALVLAQSLVG
-492 SALVSTFMSMIIPW
+492 SELISTFMSLVLPVMMD
-506 LAGQTPLVALIII
+506 QTPLIGLVVVFL
-519 FFLTLALTELVTN
+519 LTLMLTELVTN
-532 NAAAALMFPLG
+532 NAAAALMFPIG
-543 YGLGHSLGVDVMP
+543 YGLAESLGVDVMP

-582 NIGGYNRSDYLRFG
+582 NIGGYTRGDYLRFG
-596 FPISLAYSVGI
+596 LPISVAYSVGI
-607 LSMLSL
+607 LTMLCV

>member
-1 LCHFIDQVRT
+1 M
-11 LILVLTQVQ
+11 
-20 REPCASI
+20 
-27 VQFEEL
+27 
-33 AVFSNYGT
+33 YGM
-41 GAVMETFYAGAILTA
+41 GALMDTFYAGAILTA
-56 LLVGLI
+56 LLVGLV

-73 MAAIA
+73 MAAIG
-78 CLISGLIEPDV
+78 CLIAGLIEPDA

-104 LMLCTVALERLPWL
+104 LMLCAVALERLPWL
-118 GMLSRGIDSPNRYL
+118 GLLSRRIDSPNRYL

-155 ALAQVLRRSRYHF
+155 ALAQVLRRSRYHL

-198 SFLADRRGSGLA
+198 SFLADRRGNGLA

-225 CTLLVLIS
+225 GLLLVVLS
-233 SRLPKRAVAKEERS
+233 SRLPKRVVAEEEQG

-257 DGDLAGMTVR
+257 EGGLVGRTVR

-278 LSEIIREGQVMTAVS
+278 LSEIIRGSQVITAVA
-293 PGEVLLGGDRLN
+293 PGEVLQGSDRLN

-312 ASRLTQIT
+312 ASRLTQIS

-338 VVIAPGSVLNGRTP
+338 VIVAPGSILNGRTP

-363 AIVGLRRDGETV
+363 AIVGLQRDGETV

-384 KAGDLLVLATGG
+384 QPGDLLVLATGE
-396 DFTQRK
+396 DFAQRK
-402 NLGRNFYVLSDD
+402 NLGRNFYLLSDD
-414 LDVRLI
+414 LDVRLL
-420 DSKQGLLV
+420 DSKQGFFV
-428 TAALAGVIALSAIGS
+428 TLALGAVIAMAATGS

-451 ALLVGL
+451 GLLMGL
-457 WLTDIVSVDDLRRR
+457 WLSGLVSVDDLRRR

-478 LVASALVLAQSLVD
+478 LVASALVLAQSLVG
-492 SALVSTFMSMIIPW
+492 SELISTFMSLVLPVMMD
-506 LAGQTPLVALIII
+506 QTPLIGLVVVFL
-519 FFLTLALTELVTN
+519 LTLMLTELVTN
-532 NAAAALMFPLG
+532 NAAAALMFPIG
-543 YGLGHSLGVDVMP
+543 YGLAESLGVDVMP

-582 NIGGYNRSDYLRFG
+582 NIGGYTRGDYLRFG
-596 FPISLAYSVGI
+596 LPISVAYSVGI
-607 LSMLSL
+607 MTMLCV

>member
-1 LCHFIDQVRT
+1 MD
-11 LILVLTQVQ
+11 
-20 REPCASI
+20 
-27 VQFEEL
+27 
-33 AVFSNYGT
+33 
-41 GAVMETFYAGAILTA
+41 TFYAGAILTA
-56 LLVGLI
+56 LLVGLV

-73 MAAIA
+73 MAAIG
-78 CLISGLIEPDV
+78 CLIAGLIEPDA

-104 LMLCTVALERLPWL
+104 LMLCAVALERLPWL
-118 GMLSRGIDSPNRYL
+118 GLLSRRIDSPNRYL

-155 ALAQVLRRSRYHF
+155 ALAQVLRRSRYHL

-198 SFLADRRGSGLA
+198 SFLADRRGNGLA

-225 CTLLVLIS
+225 GLLLVVLS
-233 SRLPKRAVAKEERS
+233 SRLPKRVVAEEEQG

-257 DGDLAGMTVR
+257 EGGLVGRTVR

-278 LSEIIREGQVMTAVS
+278 LSEVIRGSQVITAVA
-293 PGEVLLGGDRLN
+293 PGEVLQGGDRLN

-312 ASRLTQIT
+312 ASRLTQIS

-338 VVIAPGSVLNGRTP
+338 VIVAPGSILNGRTP

-363 AIVGLRRDGETV
+363 AIVGLQRDGETV

-384 KAGDLLVLATGG
+384 RPGDLLVLATGE
-396 DFTQRK
+396 DFAQRK
-402 NLGRNFYVLSDD
+402 NLGRNFYLLSDD
-414 LDVRLI
+414 LDVRLL
-420 DSKQGLLV
+420 DSKQGFFV
-428 TAALAGVIALSAIGS
+428 TLALGAVIAMAATGS

-451 ALLVGL
+451 GLLMGL
-457 WLTDIVSVDDLRRR
+457 WLSGLVSVDDLRRR

-478 LVASALVLAQSLVD
+478 LVASALVLAQSLVG
-492 SALVSTFMSMIIPW
+492 SELISTFMSLVLPVMMD
-506 LAGQTPLVALIII
+506 QTPLIGLVVVFL
-519 FFLTLALTELVTN
+519 LTLMLTELVTN
-532 NAAAALMFPLG
+532 NAAAALMFPIG
-543 YGLGHSLGVDVMP
+543 YGLAESLGVDVMP

-582 NIGGYNRSDYLRFG
+582 NIGGYTRGDYLRFG
-596 FPISLAYSVGI
+596 LPISVAYSVGI
-607 LSMLSL
+607 LTMLCV

>member
-1 LCHFIDQVRT
+1 M
-11 LILVLTQVQ
+11 
-20 REPCASI
+20 
-27 VQFEEL
+27 
-33 AVFSNYGT
+33 YGM
-41 GAVMETFYAGAILTA
+41 GALMDTFYAGAILTA
-56 LLVGLI
+56 LLVGLV

-73 MAAIA
+73 MAAIG
-78 CLISGLIEPDV
+78 CLIAGLIEPDA

-104 LMLCTVALERLPWL
+104 LMLCAVALERLPWL
-118 GMLSRGIDSPNRYL
+118 GLLSRRIDSPNRYL

-155 ALAQVLRRSRYHF
+155 ALAQVLRRSRYHL

-198 SFLADRRGSGLA
+198 SFLADRRGNGLA

-225 CTLLVLIS
+225 GLLLVVLS
-233 SRLPKRAVAKEERS
+233 SRLPKRVVAEEEQG

-257 DGDLAGMTVR
+257 EGGLVGRTVR

-278 LSEIIREGQVMTAVS
+278 LSEIIRGSQVITAVA
-293 PGEVLLGGDRLN
+293 PGEVLQGGDRLN

-312 ASRLTQIT
+312 ASRLTQIS

-338 VVIAPGSVLNGRTP
+338 VIVAPGSILNGRTP

-363 AIVGLRRDGETV
+363 AIVGLQRDGETV

-384 KAGDLLVLATGG
+384 RPGDLLVLATGE
-396 DFTQRK
+396 DFAQRK
-402 NLGRNFYVLSDD
+402 NLGRNFYLLSDD
-414 LDVRLI
+414 LDVRLL
-420 DSKQGLLV
+420 DSKQGFLV
-428 TAALAGVIALSAIGS
+428 TLALGAVIAMAATGS

-451 ALLVGL
+451 GLLMGL
-457 WLTDIVSVDDLRRR
+457 WLTGLVSVDDLRRR

-492 SALVSTFMSMIIPW
+492 SELISTFMSLVLPVMMD
-506 LAGQTPLVALIII
+506 QTPLIGLVVVFL
-519 FFLTLALTELVTN
+519 LTLMLTELVTN
-532 NAAAALMFPLG
+532 NAAAALMFPIG
-543 YGLGHSLGVDVMP
+543 YGLAESLGVDVMP

-582 NIGGYNRSDYLRFG
+582 NIGGYTRGDYLRFG
-596 FPISLAYSVGI
+596 LPISVAYSVGI
-607 LSMLSL
+607 LTMLCV

>member
-1 LCHFIDQVRT
+1 M
-11 LILVLTQVQ
+11 
-20 REPCASI
+20 
-27 VQFEEL
+27 
-33 AVFSNYGT
+33 YGM
-41 GAVMETFYAGAILTA
+41 GALMDTFYAGAILTA
-56 LLVGLI
+56 LLVGLV

-73 MAAIA
+73 MAAIG
-78 CLISGLIEPDV
+78 CLIAGLIEPDA

-104 LMLCTVALERLPWL
+104 LMLCAVALERLPWL
-118 GMLSRGIDSPNRYL
+118 GLLSRRIDSPNRYL
-132 AVARITAVAAS
+132 AMARITAVAAS

-155 ALAQVLRRSRYHF
+155 ALAQVLRRSRYHL

-198 SFLADRRGSGLA
+198 SFLADRRGNGLA

-225 CTLLVLIS
+225 GLLLVVLS
-233 SRLPKRAVAKEERS
+233 SRLPKRVVAEEEQG

-257 DGDLAGMTVR
+257 EGGLVGRTVR

-278 LSEIIREGQVMTAVS
+278 LSEIIRGSQVITAVA
-293 PGEVLLGGDRLN
+293 PGEVLQGGDRLN

-312 ASRLTQIT
+312 ASRLTQIS

-338 VVIAPGSVLNGRTP
+338 VIVAPGSILNGRTP

-363 AIVGLRRDGETV
+363 AIVGLQRDGETV

-384 KAGDLLVLATGG
+384 RPGDLLVLATGE
-396 DFTQRK
+396 DFAQRK
-402 NLGRNFYVLSDD
+402 NLGRNFYLLSDD
-414 LDVRLI
+414 LDVRLL
-420 DSKQGLLV
+420 DSKQGFFV
-428 TAALAGVIALSAIGS
+428 TLALGAVIAMAATGS

-451 ALLVGL
+451 GLLMGL
-457 WLTDIVSVDDLRRR
+457 WLSGLVTVDDLRRR

-478 LVASALVLAQSLVD
+478 LVASALVLAQSLVG
-492 SALVSTFMSMIIPW
+492 SELISTFMSLVLPVMMD
-506 LAGQTPLVALIII
+506 QTPLIGLVVV
-519 FFLTLALTELVTN
+519 FVLTLMLTELVTN
-532 NAAAALMFPLG
+532 NAAAALMFPIG
-543 YGLGHSLGVDVMP
+543 YGLAESLGVDVMP

-582 NIGGYNRSDYLRFG
+582 NIGGYTRGDYLRFG
-596 FPISLAYSVGI
+596 LPISVAYSVGI
-607 LSMLSL
+607 LTMLCV

>member
-1 LCHFIDQVRT
+1 MD
-11 LILVLTQVQ
+11 
-20 REPCASI
+20 
-27 VQFEEL
+27 
-33 AVFSNYGT
+33 
-41 GAVMETFYAGAILTA
+41 TFYAGAILTA
-56 LLVGLI
+56 LLVGLV

-73 MAAIA
+73 MAAIG
-78 CLISGLIEPDV
+78 CLIAGLIEPDA

-104 LMLCTVALERLPWL
+104 LMLCAVALERLPWL
-118 GMLSRGIDSPNRYL
+118 GLLSRRIDSPNRYL

-155 ALAQVLRRSRYHF
+155 ALAQVLRRSRYHL

-198 SFLADRRGSGLA
+198 SFLADRRGNGLA

-225 CTLLVLIS
+225 GLLLVVLS
-233 SRLPKRAVAKEERS
+233 SRLPKRVVAEEEQG

-257 DGDLAGMTVR
+257 EGGLVGRTVR

-278 LSEIIREGQVMTAVS
+278 LSEIIRASQVITAVA
-293 PGEVLLGGDRLN
+293 PGEVLQGGDRLN

-312 ASRLTQIT
+312 ASRLTQIS

-338 VVIAPGSVLNGRTP
+338 VIVAPGSILNGRTP

-363 AIVGLRRDGETV
+363 AIVGLQRDGETV

-384 KAGDLLVLATGG
+384 RPGDLLVLATGE
-396 DFTQRK
+396 DFAQRK
-402 NLGRNFYVLSDD
+402 NLGRNFYLLSDD
-414 LDVRLI
+414 LDVRLL
-420 DSKQGLLV
+420 DSKQGFLV
-428 TAALAGVIALSAIGS
+428 TLALGAVIAMAATGS

-451 ALLVGL
+451 GLLMGL
-457 WLTDIVSVDDLRRR
+457 WLTGLVSVDDLRRR

-492 SALVSTFMSMIIPW
+492 SELISTFMSLVLPVMMD
-506 LAGQTPLVALIII
+506 QTPLIVLVVV
-519 FFLTLALTELVTN
+519 FLLTLMLTELVTN
-532 NAAAALMFPLG
+532 NAAAALMFPIG
-543 YGLGHSLGVDVMP
+543 YGLAESLGVDVMP

-582 NIGGYNRSDYLRFG
+582 NIGGYTRGDYLRFG
-596 FPISLAYSVGI
+596 LPISVAYSVGI
-607 LSMLSL
+607 LTMLCV

>member
-1 LCHFIDQVRT
+1 MD
-11 LILVLTQVQ
+11 
-20 REPCASI
+20 
-27 VQFEEL
+27 
-33 AVFSNYGT
+33 
-41 GAVMETFYAGAILTA
+41 TFYAGAILTA
-56 LLVGLI
+56 LLVGLV
-62 FSRLSATVLFL
+62 FSRLSATFLFL
-73 MAAIA
+73 MAAIG
-78 CLISGLIEPDV
+78 CLIAGLIEPDA

-104 LMLCTVALERLPWL
+104 LMLCAVALERLPWL
-118 GMLSRGIDSPNRYL
+118 GLLSRRIDSPNRYL

-155 ALAQVLRRSRYHF
+155 ALAQVLRRSRYHL

-198 SFLADRRGSGLA
+198 SFLADRRGNGLA

-225 CTLLVLIS
+225 GLLLVVLS
-233 SRLPKRAVAKEERS
+233 SRLPKRVVAEEEQG

-257 DGDLAGMTVR
+257 EGGLVGRTVR

-278 LSEIIREGQVMTAVS
+278 LSEIIRGSQVITAVA
-293 PGEVLLGGDRLN
+293 PGEVLQGGDRLN

-312 ASRLTQIT
+312 ASRLTQIS

-338 VVIAPGSVLNGRTP
+338 VIVAPGSILNGRTP

-363 AIVGLRRDGETV
+363 AIVGLQRDGETV

-384 KAGDLLVLATGG
+384 RPGDLLVLATGE
-396 DFTQRK
+396 DFAQRK
-402 NLGRNFYVLSDD
+402 NLGRNFYLLSDD
-414 LDVRLI
+414 LDVRLL
-420 DSKQGLLV
+420 DSKQGFLV
-428 TAALAGVIALSAIGS
+428 TLALGAVIAMAATGS

-451 ALLVGL
+451 GLLMGL
-457 WLTDIVSVDDLRRR
+457 WLTGLVSVDDLRRR

-492 SALVSTFMSMIIPW
+492 SQLISTFMSLVLPVMMD
-506 LAGQTPLVALIII
+506 QTPLIVLVVV
-519 FFLTLALTELVTN
+519 FLLTLMLTELVTN
-532 NAAAALMFPLG
+532 NAAAALMFPIG
-543 YGLGHSLGVDVMP
+543 YGLAESLGVDVMP

-582 NIGGYNRSDYLRFG
+582 NIGGYTRGDYLRFG
-596 FPISLAYSVGI
+596 LPISVAYSVGI
-607 LSMLSL
+607 LTMLCV

>member
-1 LCHFIDQVRT
+1 MD
-11 LILVLTQVQ
+11 
-20 REPCASI
+20 
-27 VQFEEL
+27 
-33 AVFSNYGT
+33 
-41 GAVMETFYAGAILTA
+41 TFYAGAILTA
-56 LLVGLI
+56 LLVGLV

-73 MAAIA
+73 MAAIG
-78 CLISGLIEPDV
+78 CLIAGLIEPDA

-104 LMLCTVALERLPWL
+104 LMLCAVALERLPWL
-118 GMLSRGIDSPNRYL
+118 GLLSRRIDSPNRYL

-155 ALAQVLRRSRYHF
+155 ALAQVLRRSRYHL

-198 SFLADRRGSGLA
+198 SFLADRRGNGLA

-225 CTLLVLIS
+225 GLLLVVLS
-233 SRLPKRAVAKEERS
+233 SRLPKRVVAEEEQG

-257 DGDLAGMTVR
+257 EGGLVGRTVR

-278 LSEIIREGQVMTAVS
+278 LSEIIRGSQVITAVA
-293 PGEVLLGGDRLN
+293 PGEVLQGGDRLN

-312 ASRLTQIT
+312 ASRLTQIS

-338 VVIAPGSVLNGRTP
+338 VIVAPGSILNGRTP

-363 AIVGLRRDGETV
+363 AIVGLQRDGETV

-384 KAGDLLVLATGG
+384 RPGDLLVLATGE
-396 DFTQRK
+396 DFAQRK
-402 NLGRNFYVLSDD
+402 NLGRNFYLLSDD
-414 LDVRLI
+414 LDVRLL
-420 DSKQGLLV
+420 DSKQGFLV
-428 TAALAGVIALSAIGS
+428 TLALGAVIAMAATGS

-451 ALLVGL
+451 GLLMGL
-457 WLTDIVSVDDLRRR
+457 WLTGLVSVDDLRRR

-492 SALVSTFMSMIIPW
+492 SELISTFMSLVLPVMMD
-506 LAGQTPLVALIII
+506 QTPLIVLVVV
-519 FFLTLALTELVTN
+519 FLLTLMLTELVTN
-532 NAAAALMFPLG
+532 NAAAALMFPIG
-543 YGLGHSLGVDVMP
+543 YGLAESLGVDVMP

-582 NIGGYNRSDYLRFG
+582 NIGGYTRGDYLRFG
-596 FPISLAYSVGI
+596 LPISVAYSVGI
-607 LSMLSL
+607 LTMLCV

>member
-1 LCHFIDQVRT
+1 M
-11 LILVLTQVQ
+11 
-20 REPCASI
+20 
-27 VQFEEL
+27 
-33 AVFSNYGT
+33 YGM
-41 GAVMETFYAGAILTA
+41 GALMDTFYAGAILTA
-56 LLVGLI
+56 LLVGLV

-73 MAAIA
+73 MAAIG
-78 CLISGLIEPDV
+78 CLIAGLIEPDA

-104 LMLCTVALERLPWL
+104 LMLCAVALERLPWL
-118 GMLSRGIDSPNRYL
+118 GLLSRRIDSPNRYL

-155 ALAQVLRRSRYHF
+155 ALAQVLRRSRYHL

-198 SFLADRRGSGLA
+198 SFLADRRGNGLA

-225 CTLLVLIS
+225 GLLLVVLS
-233 SRLPKRAVAKEERS
+233 SRLPKRVVAEEEQG

-257 DGDLAGMTVR
+257 EGGLVGRTVR

-278 LSEIIREGQVMTAVS
+278 LSEIIRGSQVITAVA
-293 PGEVLLGGDRLN
+293 PGEVLQGSDRLN

-312 ASRLTQIT
+312 ASRLTQIS

-338 VVIAPGSVLNGRTP
+338 VIVAPGSILNGRTP

-363 AIVGLRRDGETV
+363 AIVGLQRDGETV

-384 KAGDLLVLATGG
+384 QPGDLLVLATGE
-396 DFTQRK
+396 DFAQRK
-402 NLGRNFYVLSDD
+402 NLGRNFYLLSDD
-414 LDVRLI
+414 LDVRLL
-420 DSKQGLLV
+420 DSKQGFFV
-428 TAALAGVIALSAIGS
+428 TLALGAVIAMAATGS

-451 ALLVGL
+451 GLLMGL
-457 WLTDIVSVDDLRRR
+457 WLSGLVSVDDLRRR

-478 LVASALVLAQSLVD
+478 LVASALVLAQSLVG
-492 SALVSTFMSMIIPW
+492 SELISTFMSLVLPVMMD
-506 LAGQTPLVALIII
+506 QTPLIGLVVVFL
-519 FFLTLALTELVTN
+519 LTLMLTELVTN
-532 NAAAALMFPLG
+532 NAAAALMFPIG
-543 YGLGHSLGVDVMP
+543 YGLAESLGVDVMP

-582 NIGGYNRSDYLRFG
+582 NIGGYTRGDYLRFG
-596 FPISLAYSVGI
+596 LPISVAYSVGI
-607 LSMLSL
+607 LTMLCV

>member
-1 LCHFIDQVRT
+1 MDTV
-11 LILVLTQVQ
+11 
-20 REPCASI
+20 
-27 VQFEEL
+27 
-33 AVFSNYGT
+33 
-41 GAVMETFYAGAILTA
+41 YAGAILAA
-56 LLVGLI
+56 LFVGLV
-62 FSRLSATVLFL
+62 FSRFNATVLFL
-73 MAAIA
+73 IAAIT
-78 CLISGLIEPDV
+78 CLLAGLIKPDV
-89 FWAKATNEGLVTLML
+89 FWAKAANEGLVTLIL
-104 LMLCTVALERLPWL
+104 LMLCAVALERLPWL
-118 GMLSRGIDSPNRYL
+118 GLLSQRIDTPNRYI
-132 AVARITAVAAS
+132 AVARIAAIAAS
-143 TSAFLNNTAIVA
+143 TSAFFNNTAIVA
-155 ALAQVLRRSRYHF
+155 ALVQVLRRSRYHL
-168 PSQLLLPLSYAAILG
+168 PSQLLLPLSYSAILG

-215 WVAGPVVLVV
+215 WVAGPVVLGV

-233 SRLPKRAVAKEERS
+233 SRLPKRAIVQEKQS

-257 DGDLAGMTVR
+257 GGDLVGMTVR

-278 LSEIIREGQVMTAVS
+278 LGEIIRGGQIITAVS
-293 PGEVLLGGDRLN
+293 PGEVLLDGDRLN
-305 FVGDIKD
+305 FVGNIKD
-312 ASRLTQIT
+312 ASRLTQIR

-325 ASEEGLMQPSLTE
+325 ASEEGLMQPSLKE
-338 VVIAPGSVLNGRTP
+338 VIIAPGAVINGRTP

-363 AIVGLRRDGETV
+363 AIVGLQRDGEAV

-384 KAGDLLVLATGG
+384 KAGDLLVLATGE
-396 DFTQRK
+396 DFIQRK
-402 NLGRNFYVLSDD
+402 NLGKNFYLLSDD
-414 LDVRLI
+414 LDIRLM
-420 DSKQGLLV
+420 DSKQGVMV
-428 TAALAGVIALSAIGS
+428 TAALVGIIALSASGG
-443 LSLSVGLL
+443 LSLSGGLL

-457 WLTDIVSVDDLRRR
+457 WFSDLVSVDDLRRR

-492 SALVSTFMSMIIPW
+492 SGLISTCMSLIMPI
-506 LAGQTPLVALIII
+506 LADQTPFIALIII

-532 NAAAALMFPLG
+532 NAAAALMFPIA
-543 YGLGHSLGVDVMP
+543 YGLAQSLSADVMP

-582 NIGGYNRSDYLRFG
+582 NIGGYTRGDYLRFG

-607 LSMLSL
+607 LCMLSL

>member
-1 LCHFIDQVRT
+1 MD
-11 LILVLTQVQ
+11 
-20 REPCASI
+20 
-27 VQFEEL
+27 
-33 AVFSNYGT
+33 
-41 GAVMETFYAGAILTA
+41 TFYAGAILTA
-56 LLVGLI
+56 LLVGLV

-73 MAAIA
+73 MAAIG
-78 CLISGLIEPDV
+78 CLIAGLIEPDA

-104 LMLCTVALERLPWL
+104 LMLCAVALERLPWL
-118 GMLSRGIDSPNRYL
+118 GLLSRRIDSPNRYL

-155 ALAQVLRRSRYHF
+155 ALAQVLRRSRYHL

-198 SFLADRRGSGLA
+198 SFLADRRGNGLA

-225 CTLLVLIS
+225 GLLLVVLS
-233 SRLPKRAVAKEERS
+233 SRLPKRVVAEEEQG

-257 DGDLAGMTVR
+257 EGGLVGRTVR

-278 LSEIIREGQVMTAVS
+278 LSEIIRGSQVITAVA
-293 PGEVLLGGDRLN
+293 PGEVLQGGDRLN

-312 ASRLTQIT
+312 ASRLTQIS

-338 VVIAPGSVLNGRTP
+338 VIVAPGSILNGRTP

-363 AIVGLRRDGETV
+363 AIVGLQRDGETV

-384 KAGDLLVLATGG
+384 RPGDLLVLATGE
-396 DFTQRK
+396 DFAQRK
-402 NLGRNFYVLSDD
+402 NLGRNFYLLSDD
-414 LDVRLI
+414 LDVRLL
-420 DSKQGLLV
+420 DSKQGFLV
-428 TAALAGVIALSAIGS
+428 TLALGAVIAMAATGS

-451 ALLVGL
+451 GLLMGL
-457 WLTDIVSVDDLRRR
+457 WLTGLVSVDDLRRR

-492 SALVSTFMSMIIPW
+492 SELISTFMSLVLPVMMD
-506 LAGQTPLVALIII
+506 QTPLIGLVVVFL
-519 FFLTLALTELVTN
+519 LTLMLTELVTN
-532 NAAAALMFPLG
+532 NAAAALMFPIG
-543 YGLGHSLGVDVMP
+543 YGLAESLGVDVMP

-582 NIGGYNRSDYLRFG
+582 NIGGYTRGDYLRFG
-596 FPISLAYSVGI
+596 LPISVAYSVGI
-607 LSMLSL
+607 LTMLCV

>member
-1 LCHFIDQVRT
+1 M
-11 LILVLTQVQ
+11 
-20 REPCASI
+20 
-27 VQFEEL
+27 
-33 AVFSNYGT
+33 
-41 GAVMETFYAGAILTA
+41 GALMDTFYAGAILTA
-56 LLVGLI
+56 LLVGLV

-73 MAAIA
+73 MAAIG
-78 CLISGLIEPDV
+78 CLIAGLIEPDA

-104 LMLCTVALERLPWL
+104 LMLCAVALERLPWL
-118 GMLSRGIDSPNRYL
+118 GLLSRRIDSPNRYL

-155 ALAQVLRRSRYHF
+155 PLAQVLRRSRYHL

-198 SFLADRRGSGLA
+198 SFLADRRGNGLA

-225 CTLLVLIS
+225 GLLLVVLS
-233 SRLPKRAVAKEERS
+233 SRLPKRVVAEEEQG

-257 DGDLAGMTVR
+257 EGGLVGRTVR

-278 LSEIIREGQVMTAVS
+278 LSEIIRGSQVITAVA
-293 PGEVLLGGDRLN
+293 PGEVLQGGDRLN

-312 ASRLTQIT
+312 ASRLTQIS

-338 VVIAPGSVLNGRTP
+338 VIVAPGSILNGRTP

-363 AIVGLRRDGETV
+363 AIVGLQRDGETV
-375 SGKLGRTAL
+375 SGKLGQTAL
-384 KAGDLLVLATGG
+384 RPGDLLVLATGE
-396 DFTQRK
+396 DFAQRK
-402 NLGRNFYVLSDD
+402 NLGRNFYLLSDD
-414 LDVRLI
+414 LDVRLL
-420 DSKQGLLV
+420 DSKQGFLV
-428 TAALAGVIALSAIGS
+428 TLALGAVIAMAATGS

-451 ALLVGL
+451 GLLMGL
-457 WLTDIVSVDDLRRR
+457 WLTGLVSVDDLRRR

-492 SALVSTFMSMIIPW
+492 SQLISTFMSLVLPVMMD
-506 LAGQTPLVALIII
+506 QTPLIGLVVVFL
-519 FFLTLALTELVTN
+519 LTLMLTELVTN
-532 NAAAALMFPLG
+532 NAAAALMFPIG
-543 YGLGHSLGVDVMP
+543 YGLAESLGVDVMP

-582 NIGGYNRSDYLRFG
+582 NIGGYTRGDYLRFG
-596 FPISLAYSVGI
+596 LPISVAYSVGI
-607 LSMLSL
+607 LTMLCV

>member
-1 LCHFIDQVRT
+1 MD
-11 LILVLTQVQ
+11 
-20 REPCASI
+20 
-27 VQFEEL
+27 
-33 AVFSNYGT
+33 
-41 GAVMETFYAGAILTA
+41 TFYAGAILTA
-56 LLVGLI
+56 LLVGLV

-73 MAAIA
+73 MAAIG
-78 CLISGLIEPDV
+78 CLIAGLIEPDA

-104 LMLCTVALERLPWL
+104 LMLCAVALERLPWL
-118 GMLSRGIDSPNRYL
+118 GLLSRRIDSPNRYL

-155 ALAQVLRRSRYHF
+155 ALAQVLRRSRYHL

-198 SFLADRRGSGLA
+198 SFLADRRGNGLA

-225 CTLLVLIS
+225 GLLLVVLS
-233 SRLPKRAVAKEERS
+233 SRLPKRVVAEEERG

-257 DGDLAGMTVR
+257 EGGLVGRTVR

-278 LSEIIREGQVMTAVS
+278 LSEIIRGSQVITAVA
-293 PGEVLLGGDRLN
+293 PGEVLQGGDRLN

-312 ASRLTQIT
+312 ASRLTQIS

-338 VVIAPGSVLNGRTP
+338 VIVAPGSILNGRTP
-352 KELGFRARFDA
+352 KEVGFRARFDA
-363 AIVGLRRDGETV
+363 AIVGLQRDGETV

-384 KAGDLLVLATGG
+384 RPGDLLVLATGE
-396 DFTQRK
+396 DFAQRK
-402 NLGRNFYVLSDD
+402 NLGRNFYLLSDD
-414 LDVRLI
+414 LDVRLL
-420 DSKQGLLV
+420 DSKQGFLV
-428 TAALAGVIALSAIGS
+428 TLALGAVIAMAATGS

-451 ALLVGL
+451 GLLMGL
-457 WLTDIVSVDDLRRR
+457 WLSGLVSVDDLRRR

-492 SALVSTFMSMIIPW
+492 SELISTFMSLVLPVMMD
-506 LAGQTPLVALIII
+506 QTPLIGLVVVFL
-519 FFLTLALTELVTN
+519 LTLMLTELVTN
-532 NAAAALMFPLG
+532 NAAAALMFPIG
-543 YGLGHSLGVDVMP
+543 YGLAESLGVDVMP

-582 NIGGYNRSDYLRFG
+582 NIGGYTRGDYLRFG
-596 FPISLAYSVGI
+596 LPISVAYSVGI
-607 LSMLSL
+607 LTMLCV

>member
-1 LCHFIDQVRT
+1 MDTV
-11 LILVLTQVQ
+11 
-20 REPCASI
+20 
-27 VQFEEL
+27 
-33 AVFSNYGT
+33 
-41 GAVMETFYAGAILTA
+41 YAGAILAA
-56 LLVGLI
+56 LFVGLV
-62 FSRLSATVLFL
+62 FSRFNATVLFL
-73 MAAIA
+73 IAAIT
-78 CLISGLIEPDV
+78 CLLAGLIKPDV
-89 FWAKATNEGLVTLML
+89 FWAKAANEGLVTLIL
-104 LMLCTVALERLPWL
+104 LMLCAVALERLPWL
-118 GMLSRGIDSPNRYL
+118 GLLSQRIDTPNRYI
-132 AVARITAVAAS
+132 AVARIAAIAAS
-143 TSAFLNNTAIVA
+143 TSAFFNNTAIVA
-155 ALAQVLRRSRYHF
+155 ALVQVLRRSRYHL
-168 PSQLLLPLSYAAILG
+168 PSQLLLPLSYSAILG

-215 WVAGPVVLVV
+215 WVAGPVVLGV

-233 SRLPKRAVAKEERS
+233 SRLPKRAIVQEKQS

-257 DGDLAGMTVR
+257 GGDLVGMTVR

-278 LSEIIREGQVMTAVS
+278 LGEIIRGGQIITAVS
-293 PGEVLLGGDRLN
+293 PGEVLLDGDRLN

-312 ASRLTQIT
+312 ASRLTQLR

-325 ASEEGLMQPSLTE
+325 ASEEGLMQPSLKE
-338 VVIAPGSVLNGRTP
+338 VIIAPGAVINGRTP

-363 AIVGLRRDGETV
+363 AIVGLQRDGEAV

-384 KAGDLLVLATGG
+384 KAGDLLVLATGE
-396 DFTQRK
+396 DFIQRK
-402 NLGRNFYVLSDD
+402 NLGKNFYLLSDD
-414 LDVRLI
+414 LDIRLM
-420 DSKQGLLV
+420 DSKQGVMV
-428 TAALAGVIALSAIGS
+428 TAALVGIIALSASGG
-443 LSLSVGLL
+443 LSLSGGLL

-457 WLTDIVSVDDLRRR
+457 WFSDLVSVDDLRRR

-492 SALVSTFMSMIIPW
+492 SGLISTCMSLIMPI
-506 LAGQTPLVALIII
+506 LADQTPFIALIII

-532 NAAAALMFPLG
+532 NAAAALMFPIA
-543 YGLGHSLGVDVMP
+543 YGLAQSLSADVMP

-582 NIGGYNRSDYLRFG
+582 NIGGYTRGDYLRFG

-607 LSMLSL
+607 LCMLSL

>member
-1 LCHFIDQVRT
+1 M
-11 LILVLTQVQ
+11 
-20 REPCASI
+20 
-27 VQFEEL
+27 
-33 AVFSNYGT
+33 YGM
-41 GAVMETFYAGAILTA
+41 GALMDTFYAGAILTA
-56 LLVGLI
+56 LLVGLV

-73 MAAIA
+73 MAAIG
-78 CLISGLIEPDV
+78 CLIAGLIEPDA

-104 LMLCTVALERLPWL
+104 LMLCAVALERLPWL
-118 GMLSRGIDSPNRYL
+118 GLLSRRIDSPNRYL
-132 AVARITAVAAS
+132 AMARITAVAAS

-155 ALAQVLRRSRYHF
+155 ALAQVLRRSRYHL

-198 SFLADRRGSGLA
+198 SFLADRRGNGLA

-225 CTLLVLIS
+225 GLLLVVLS
-233 SRLPKRAVAKEERS
+233 SRLPKRVVAEEEQG

-257 DGDLAGMTVR
+257 EGGLVGRTVR

-278 LSEIIREGQVMTAVS
+278 LSEIIRGSQVITAVA
-293 PGEVLLGGDRLN
+293 PGEVLQGGDRLN

-312 ASRLTQIT
+312 ASRLTQIS

-338 VVIAPGSVLNGRTP
+338 VIVAPGSILNGRTP

-363 AIVGLRRDGETV
+363 AIVGLQRDGETV

-384 KAGDLLVLATGG
+384 RPGDLLVLATGE
-396 DFTQRK
+396 DFAQRK
-402 NLGRNFYVLSDD
+402 NLGRNFYLLSDD
-414 LDVRLI
+414 LDVRLL
-420 DSKQGLLV
+420 DSKQGFFV
-428 TAALAGVIALSAIGS
+428 TLALGAVIAMAATGS

-451 ALLVGL
+451 GLLMGL
-457 WLTDIVSVDDLRRR
+457 WLSGLVSVDDLRRR

-478 LVASALVLAQSLVD
+478 LVASALVLAQSLVG
-492 SALVSTFMSMIIPW
+492 SELISTFMSLVLPVMMD
-506 LAGQTPLVALIII
+506 QTPLIGLVVVFL
-519 FFLTLALTELVTN
+519 LTLMLTELVTN
-532 NAAAALMFPLG
+532 NAAAALMFPIG
-543 YGLGHSLGVDVMP
+543 YGLAESLGVDVMP

-582 NIGGYNRSDYLRFG
+582 NIGGYTRGDYLRFG
-596 FPISLAYSVGI
+596 LPISVAYSVGI
-607 LSMLSL
+607 LTMLCV

>member
-1 LCHFIDQVRT
+1 MD
-11 LILVLTQVQ
+11 
-20 REPCASI
+20 
-27 VQFEEL
+27 
-33 AVFSNYGT
+33 
-41 GAVMETFYAGAILTA
+41 TFYAGAILTA
-56 LLVGLI
+56 LLVGLV

-73 MAAIA
+73 MAAIG
-78 CLISGLIEPDV
+78 CLIAGLIEPDA

-104 LMLCTVALERLPWL
+104 LMLCAVALERLPWL
-118 GMLSRGIDSPNRYL
+118 GLLSRRIDSPNRYL

-155 ALAQVLRRSRYHF
+155 ALAQVLRRSRYHL

-198 SFLADRRGSGLA
+198 SFLADRRGNGLA

-225 CTLLVLIS
+225 GLLLVVIS
-233 SRLPKRAVAKEERS
+233 SHLPKRVVAEEEQG

-257 DGDLAGMTVR
+257 EGGLVGRTVR

-278 LSEIIREGQVMTAVS
+278 LSEIIRGSEVITAVA
-293 PGEVLLGGDRLN
+293 PGEVLQGGDRLN

-312 ASRLTQIT
+312 ASRLTQIS

-338 VVIAPGSVLNGRTP
+338 VIVAPGSILNGRTP
-352 KELGFRARFDA
+352 KDLGFRARFDA
-363 AIVGLRRDGETV
+363 AIVGLQRDGETV

-384 KAGDLLVLATGG
+384 RPGDLLVLATGE
-396 DFTQRK
+396 DFAQRK
-402 NLGRNFYVLSDD
+402 NLGRNFYLLSDD
-414 LDVRLI
+414 LDVRLL
-420 DSKQGLLV
+420 DSKQGFLV
-428 TAALAGVIALSAIGS
+428 TLALGAVIAMAATGS

-451 ALLVGL
+451 GLLMGL
-457 WLTDIVSVDDLRRR
+457 WLSGLVSVDDLRRR

-492 SALVSTFMSMIIPW
+492 SELISTFMSLVLPVMMD
-506 LAGQTPLVALIII
+506 QTPLIVLVVV
-519 FFLTLALTELVTN
+519 FLLTLMLTELVTN
-532 NAAAALMFPLG
+532 NAAAALMFPIG
-543 YGLGHSLGVDVMP
+543 YGLAESLGVDVMP

-582 NIGGYNRSDYLRFG
+582 NIGGYTRGDYLRFG
-596 FPISLAYSVGI
+596 LPISVAYSVGI
-607 LSMLSL
+607 LTMLCV

>member
-1 LCHFIDQVRT
+1 MDTV
-11 LILVLTQVQ
+11 
-20 REPCASI
+20 
-27 VQFEEL
+27 
-33 AVFSNYGT
+33 
-41 GAVMETFYAGAILTA
+41 YAGAILAA
-56 LLVGLI
+56 LFVGLV
-62 FSRLSATVLFL
+62 FSRFSATVLFL
-73 MAAIA
+73 IAAIT
-78 CLISGLIEPDV
+78 CLLAGLIKPDV
-89 FWAKATNEGLVTLML
+89 FWAKAANEGLVTLIL
-104 LMLCTVALERLPWL
+104 LMLCAVALERLPWL
-118 GMLSRGIDSPNRYL
+118 GLLSQRIDTPNRYI
-132 AVARITAVAAS
+132 AVARIAAIAAS
-143 TSAFLNNTAIVA
+143 TSAFFNNTAIVA
-155 ALAQVLRRSRYHF
+155 ALVQVLRRSRYHL
-168 PSQLLLPLSYAAILG
+168 PSQLLLPLSYSAILG

-215 WVAGPVVLVV
+215 WVAGPVVLGV

-233 SRLPKRAVAKEERS
+233 SRLPKRAIVQEKQS

-257 DGDLAGMTVR
+257 GGDLVGMTVR

-278 LSEIIREGQVMTAVS
+278 LGEIIRGGQIITAVS
-293 PGEVLLGGDRLN
+293 PGEVLLDGDRLN

-312 ASRLTQIT
+312 ASRLTQIR

-325 ASEEGLMQPSLTE
+325 ASEEGLMQPSLKE
-338 VVIAPGSVLNGRTP
+338 VIIAPGAVINGRTP

-363 AIVGLRRDGETV
+363 AIVGLQRDGEAV

-384 KAGDLLVLATGG
+384 KAGDLLVLATGE
-396 DFTQRK
+396 DFIQRK
-402 NLGRNFYVLSDD
+402 NLGKNFYLLSDD
-414 LDVRLI
+414 LDIRLM
-420 DSKQGLLV
+420 DSKQGVMV
-428 TAALAGVIALSAIGS
+428 TAALVGIIALSASGG
-443 LSLSVGLL
+443 LSLSGGLL

-457 WLTDIVSVDDLRRR
+457 WFSDLVSVDDLRRR

-492 SALVSTFMSMIIPW
+492 SGLISTCMSLIMPI
-506 LAGQTPLVALIII
+506 LADQTPFIALIII

-532 NAAAALMFPLG
+532 NAAAALMFPIA
-543 YGLGHSLGVDVMP
+543 YGLAQSLSADVMP

-582 NIGGYNRSDYLRFG
+582 NIGGYTRGDYLRFG

-607 LSMLSL
+607 LCMLSL

>member
-1 LCHFIDQVRT
+1 MDTV
-11 LILVLTQVQ
+11 
-20 REPCASI
+20 
-27 VQFEEL
+27 
-33 AVFSNYGT
+33 
-41 GAVMETFYAGAILTA
+41 YAGAILAA
-56 LLVGLI
+56 LFVGLV
-62 FSRLSATVLFL
+62 FSRFNATVLFL
-73 MAAIA
+73 IAAIT
-78 CLISGLIEPDV
+78 CLLAGLIKPDV
-89 FWAKATNEGLVTLML
+89 FWAKAANEGLVTLIL
-104 LMLCTVALERLPWL
+104 LMLCAVALERLPWL
-118 GMLSRGIDSPNRYL
+118 GLLSQRIDTPNRYI
-132 AVARITAVAAS
+132 AVARIAAIAAS
-143 TSAFLNNTAIVA
+143 TSAFFNNTAIVA
-155 ALAQVLRRSRYHF
+155 ALVQVLRRSRYHL
-168 PSQLLLPLSYAAILG
+168 PSQLLLPLSYSAILG

-215 WVAGPVVLVV
+215 WVAGPVVLGV

-233 SRLPKRAVAKEERS
+233 SRLPKRAIVQEKQS

-257 DGDLAGMTVR
+257 GGDLVGMTVR

-278 LSEIIREGQVMTAVS
+278 LGEIIRGGQIITAVS
-293 PGEVLLGGDRLN
+293 PGEVLLDGDRLN
-305 FVGDIKD
+305 FVGDIKE
-312 ASRLTQIT
+312 ASRLTQIR

-325 ASEEGLMQPSLTE
+325 ASEEGLMQPSLKE
-338 VVIAPGSVLNGRTP
+338 VIIAPGAVINGRTP

-363 AIVGLRRDGETV
+363 AIVGLQRDGEAV

-384 KAGDLLVLATGG
+384 KAGDLLVLATGE
-396 DFTQRK
+396 DFIQRK
-402 NLGRNFYVLSDD
+402 NLGKNFYLLSDD
-414 LDVRLI
+414 LDIRLM
-420 DSKQGLLV
+420 DSKQGVMV
-428 TAALAGVIALSAIGS
+428 TAALVGIIALSASGG
-443 LSLSVGLL
+443 LSLSGGLL

-457 WLTDIVSVDDLRRR
+457 WFSDLVSVDDLRRR

-492 SALVSTFMSMIIPW
+492 SGLISTCMSLIMPI
-506 LAGQTPLVALIII
+506 LADQTPFIALIII

-532 NAAAALMFPLG
+532 NAAAALMFPIA
-543 YGLGHSLGVDVMP
+543 YGLAQSLSADVMP

-582 NIGGYNRSDYLRFG
+582 NIGGYTRGDYLRFG

-607 LSMLSL
+607 LCMLSL

>member
-1 LCHFIDQVRT
+1 MD
-11 LILVLTQVQ
+11 
-20 REPCASI
+20 
-27 VQFEEL
+27 
-33 AVFSNYGT
+33 
-41 GAVMETFYAGAILTA
+41 TFYAGAILTA
-56 LLVGLI
+56 LLVGLV

-73 MAAIA
+73 MAAIG
-78 CLISGLIEPDV
+78 CLIAGLIEPDA

-104 LMLCTVALERLPWL
+104 LMLCAVALERLPWL
-118 GMLSRGIDSPNRYL
+118 GLLSRRIDSPNRYL

-155 ALAQVLRRSRYHF
+155 ALAQVLRRSRYHL

-198 SFLADRRGSGLA
+198 SFLADRRGNGLA

-225 CTLLVLIS
+225 GLLLVVLS
-233 SRLPKRAVAKEERS
+233 SRLPKRVVAEEEQG

-257 DGDLAGMTVR
+257 EGGLVGRTVR

-278 LSEIIREGQVMTAVS
+278 LSEIIRGSQVITAVA
-293 PGEVLLGGDRLN
+293 PGEVLQGGDRLN

-312 ASRLTQIT
+312 ASRLTQIS

-338 VVIAPGSVLNGRTP
+338 VIVAPGSILNGRTP
-352 KELGFRARFDA
+352 KEVGFRARFDA
-363 AIVGLRRDGETV
+363 AIVGLQRDGETV

-384 KAGDLLVLATGG
+384 RPGDLLVLATGE
-396 DFTQRK
+396 DFAQRK
-402 NLGRNFYVLSDD
+402 NLGRNFYLLSDD
-414 LDVRLI
+414 LDVRLL
-420 DSKQGLLV
+420 DSKQGFLV
-428 TAALAGVIALSAIGS
+428 TLALGAVIAMAATGS

-451 ALLVGL
+451 GLLMGL
-457 WLTDIVSVDDLRRR
+457 WLSGLVSVDDLRRR

-492 SALVSTFMSMIIPW
+492 SELISTFMSLVLPVMMD
-506 LAGQTPLVALIII
+506 QTPLIGLVVVFL
-519 FFLTLALTELVTN
+519 LTLMLTELVTN
-532 NAAAALMFPLG
+532 NAAAALMFPIG
-543 YGLGHSLGVDVMP
+543 YGLAESLGVDVMP

-582 NIGGYNRSDYLRFG
+582 NIGGYTRGDYLRFG
-596 FPISLAYSVGI
+596 LPISVAYSVGI
-607 LSMLSL
+607 LTMLCV